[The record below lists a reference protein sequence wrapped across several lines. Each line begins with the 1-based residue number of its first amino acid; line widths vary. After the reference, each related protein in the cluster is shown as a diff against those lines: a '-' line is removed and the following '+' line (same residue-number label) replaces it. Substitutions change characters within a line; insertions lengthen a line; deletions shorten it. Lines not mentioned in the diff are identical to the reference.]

1 MNYKFYGIGVGPGD
15 SELIT
20 IKATKV
26 FEILDILYVPQSKN
40 GKESI
45 AKKIANPYLNKD
57 ILIKERYFPMNYNM
71 DEKIDVW
78 NSISKEIINDVRQNK
93 NVGFITLGD
102 PMIYSTYLYL
112 YERIK
117 DYIDVVTI
125 PGISSFINIASSNNF
140 PLVMDRESLAIVSCT
155 DDMHRI
161 YDVLDNFESIVLMK
175 VYKNFKSIIDL
186 IFEKGLER
194 NSIMVSNSSMEDEV
208 LIEDLS
214 EVEKLDSVPY
224 FTTILINKSYN
235 R

>member
-1 MNYKFYGIGVGPGD
+1 MSCKFYGIGVGPGD

-20 IKATKV
+20 IKAAKI

-78 NSISKEIINDVRQNK
+78 NSISKEIVNDVKQNK
-93 NVGFITLGD
+93 NVGFVTLGD
-102 PMIYSTYLYL
+102 PMIYSTYLYV
-112 YERIK
+112 YERLK
-117 DYIDVVTI
+117 DYIEVVTI

-186 IFEKGLER
+186 IFEKGLEKS
-194 NSIMVSNSSMEDEV
+194 SIMVSNSSMEDEV
-208 LIEDLS
+208 LIKDLS
-214 EVEKLDSVPY
+214 EVKKMDSVPY
-224 FTTILINKSYN
+224 FTTILINKTYN